1 MQILNKNIENWW
13 KNGDISQSW
22 SHWKGFFVKYIYWAP
37 NTIMTKIRFLTAMK
51 MRKTSILMINDK
63 YSLKTHDES
72 RKE

>member
-1 MQILNKNIENWW
+1 MLNIFIEHQTQLLQNNI
-13 KNGDISQSW
+13 
-22 SHWKGFFVKYIYWAP
+22 
-37 NTIMTKIRFLTAMK
+37 FLTAMK

>member
-1 MQILNKNIENWW
+1 MTFILSKKYKPKLVDNNILKQI
-13 KNGDISQSW
+13 
-22 SHWKGFFVKYIYWAP
+22 
-37 NTIMTKIRFLTAMK
+37 TKQNFLTAMK